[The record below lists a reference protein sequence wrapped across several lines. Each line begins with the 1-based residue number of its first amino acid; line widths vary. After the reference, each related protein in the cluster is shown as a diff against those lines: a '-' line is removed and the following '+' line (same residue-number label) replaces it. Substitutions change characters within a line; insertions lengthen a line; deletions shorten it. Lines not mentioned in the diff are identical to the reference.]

1 LNESDERGD
10 ANVSEILSKFTA
22 GEFVG
27 LVAVAGGCLV
37 AIVAIAGGIWA
48 KVRHTEMAAMLKHD
62 MLARGMSAQEI
73 QMVLDAG
80 KDCSEK
86 AADACHSH

>member
-1 LNESDERGD
+1 
-10 ANVSEILSKFTA
+10 
-22 GEFVG
+22 
-27 LVAVAGGCLV
+27 
-37 AIVAIAGGIWA
+37 
-48 KVRHTEMAAMLKHD
+48 MAAMLKHD

-73 QMVLDAG
+73 HMVLDAG